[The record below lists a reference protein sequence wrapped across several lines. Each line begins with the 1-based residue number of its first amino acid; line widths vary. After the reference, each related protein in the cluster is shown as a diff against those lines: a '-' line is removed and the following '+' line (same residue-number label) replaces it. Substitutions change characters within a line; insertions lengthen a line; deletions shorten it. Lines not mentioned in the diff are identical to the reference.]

1 MKKLRYK
8 NSGVDFRG
16 DYRFVN
22 ERIKGKD
29 KRILRKW
36 TARKLLKEQ
45 LKGEEFTDEY
55 PVRLFK

>member
-1 MKKLRYK
+1 MKRLRYR

-16 DYRFVN
+16 DYRFID

-36 TARKLLKEQ
+36 TARKLYKEYM
-45 LKGEEFTDEY
+45 KGEDLDYERQTNSSY
-55 PVRLFK
+55 